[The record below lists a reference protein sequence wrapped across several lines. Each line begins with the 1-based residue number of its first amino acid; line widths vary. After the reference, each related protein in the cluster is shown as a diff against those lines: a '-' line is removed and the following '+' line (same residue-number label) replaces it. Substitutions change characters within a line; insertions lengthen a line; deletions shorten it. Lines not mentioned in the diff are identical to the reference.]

1 MAILFIQLLLF
12 FLNTKVL
19 IKDLRFKRVDLFYLF
34 VNIPVM
40 FVLAEY
46 GQLATIIG
54 MMGTLLTYLLLLT
67 KSFKISIAIAAIDY
81 SIGVLLD
88 HVIDII
94 FRIMKLGNYSWF
106 YNSSILIWGI
116 VLAVGLYYFLQS
128 DLENNLQKD
137 YQFSSTE
144 IIFTSI
150 MLVVTMS
157 LITVTEAMNGNK
169 LQNVIYNFVI
179 VLLFVITFIVVHIA
193 RTKTINKDLQ
203 LREQKVRNESTNRYL
218 IQIEQHY
225 NELRKFRHEY
235 QNTLLSLEEYLRTD
249 DFEGLKKYYNNS
261 IKPISV
267 DLNQEKYKFEDLS
280 RIDNKEIKS
289 IVFNKLY
296 AAQLDGI
303 KVSFE
308 AKDEIKSF
316 QMDSLDLALALG
328 IILDNAI
335 EETRDQEHGTIQV
348 GFIKE
353 VAAIIIIVQNS
364 LIKNN
369 IPVWKMKERGFSS
382 KGSNRGFGLKNLS
395 EIINRNNRATLETMK
410 LNNYF
415 LQKIT
420 INTKG

>member
-1 MAILFIQLLLF
+1 MAILSIQLILF

-19 IKDLRFKRVDLFYLF
+19 IKDLRFKKVDLFYLF

-46 GQLATIIG
+46 NQVATIIG

-94 FRIMKLGNYSWF
+94 FRIMKLENHSWF
-106 YNSSILIWGI
+106 YNSSILVLGI

-150 MLVVTMS
+150 MLIVTMA

-169 LQNVIYNFVI
+169 LQNIIYNFVI

-249 DFEGLKKYYNNS
+249 DLEGLKKYYNNS

-289 IVFNKLY
+289 ILFNKLY

-348 GFIKE
+348 GLIKE

-382 KGSNRGFGLKNLS
+382 KGPNRGFGLKNLS